1 MRRRRI
7 AGLLVSVL
15 VTGVWG
21 WAVLRVVV
29 TPGDTG
35 PLESAVAA
43 GGWGL
48 SLLPIHVVAVP
59 VRAPRR

>member
-15 VTGVWG
+15 VTGVW
-21 WAVLRVVV
+21 WWTVLRLVVA
-29 TPGDTG
+29 PGDSG
-35 PLESAVAA
+35 PLESAVAV

-59 VRAPRR
+59 ARAPRR